1 MSLKTSISDS
11 LLCSRGPSKGLI
23 IIFDMHNTGIKHLMR
38 TKVETLRVFFRYL
51 QEALPA
57 KLEAMHIINCVSFFD
72 MVMAMIKPFMKSEII
87 SKVRGSFNHF
97 ELVLLTYDL
106 ESITDAFTSWERLQ
120 ELSKLRPEGLLTF
133 KLWR

>member
-1 MSLKTSISDS
+1 MSLKT
-11 LLCSRGPSKGLI
+11 SRGPSKGLI